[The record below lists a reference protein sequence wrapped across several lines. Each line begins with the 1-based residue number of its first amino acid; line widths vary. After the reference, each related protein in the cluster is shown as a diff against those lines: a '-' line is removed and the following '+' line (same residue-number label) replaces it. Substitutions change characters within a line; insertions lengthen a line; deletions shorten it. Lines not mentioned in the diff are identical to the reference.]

1 MYKKEEIERAIKKL
15 EELVNCK
22 SKKDFSNLLGIKLKT
37 IYYILLINKEPLYEE
52 FTIPKKNGSVR
63 NISAPNDHLK
73 KIQKKLK
80 KNLDMC
86 YIAITH
92 DNFNKKLAHGFIR
105 KKSIITNSQYHKN
118 KRYVLNIDLKDF
130 FPSINFGRVRGF
142 FIKNKYFHLNE
153 DIATLIAQI
162 ACYNNQLPQ
171 GSPCSPIISNLLALS
186 LDKYLF
192 SLSKRYRFTY
202 TRYADDITISTNL
215 REFPVEIAYF
225 DEDQNRW
232 FLGNEIIE
240 VINNNHFDINF
251 DKIRMQYK
259 TSRQEVTG
267 LVTNKKVNI
276 RRSYIRETR
285 AMLDNLILYPNITDD
300 YILKKKVVEGRIA
313 FINQIRKINIDK
325 KNNKDFSLK
334 MLEKFFCFDN
344 FVNNN
349 NITILVE
356 GITDKIYIKSAFK
369 YFKSE
374 YKFKLKIKTKT
385 PFSKSNSSKNSG
397 EGSLNQLLSRFNDK
411 KSDISKSVDI
421 LLKRSKILKPKNP
434 IIIIFDRDNKSIV
447 DEFEANS
454 SNMKYI
460 FIEPNIY
467 YFPIPKLPDKKYIS
481 IEYYFSDKVLKK
493 DFKDHKLELLNVKN
507 KDGEI
512 FYKIGENGLSKNR
525 FAIHIVRKLPQSEF
539 INFKRIF
546 DIINEINI
554 DYKNK

>member
-1 MYKKEEIERAIKKL
+1 MYKKEEIERAVKKL

-22 SKKDFSNLLGIKLKT
+22 SKKDFSDWLDIRLKT
-37 IYYILLINKEPLYEE
+37 IYYILLINKEPLYNE
-52 FTIPKKNGSVR
+52 FTIPKKNGSMR
-63 NISAPNDHLK
+63 NISAPNEHLK
-73 KIQKKLK
+73 RIQHNLK

-92 DNFNKKLAHGFIR
+92 NNFNKRLAHGFIR

-142 FIKNKYFHLNE
+142 FIKNKYFQLNE

-162 ACYNNQLPQ
+162 ACHNNQLPQ

-192 SLSKRYRFTY
+192 SLSKKYRFTY

-215 REFPVEIAYF
+215 REFPKGIAYF
-225 DEDQNRW
+225 DEYEEKW
-232 FLGNEIIE
+232 FLGNKIIE

-251 DKIRMQYK
+251 EKIRMQYK

-267 LVTNKKVNI
+267 LITNKKVNI
-276 RRSYIRETR
+276 KRSYIRATR
-285 AMLDNLILYPNITDD
+285 AMLDHLVLYPSSDD
-300 YILKKKVVEGRIA
+300 YISRRKIVEGRIA
-313 FINQIRKINIDK
+313 FIHQIRKINIE
-325 KNNKDFSLK
+325 NNRDLSLK
-334 MLEKFFCFDN
+334 MLEIFFCFDN
-344 FVNNN
+344 FINNN

-374 YKFKLKIKTKT
+374 YKFKLKIITKN
-385 PFSKSNSSKNSG
+385 PFSRTNSQKNSG
-397 EGSLNQLLSRFNDK
+397 EGSLNQLLSRFKETKFLDRINMF
-411 KSDISKSVDI
+411 
-421 LLKRSKILKPKNP
+421 LKRSKLVKPKNP
-434 IIIIFDRDNKSIV
+434 IIIIFDRDNKKFV
-447 DEFEANS
+447 NDFEQKNAQ
-454 SNMKYI
+454 YL
-460 FIEPNIY
+460 FLEPNVY
-467 YFPIPKLPDKKYIS
+467 YFPIPELPDKKYIS
-481 IEYYFSDKVLKK
+481 IEYYFSDEVLNTP
-493 DFKDHKLELLNVKN
+493 FKGHKLELDIQN
-507 KDGEI
+507 KDKKI
-512 FYKIGENGLSKNR
+512 FYKIGEKGLSKNK
-525 FAIHIVRKLPQSEF
+525 FAIHIVRKLAESEF
-539 INFKRIF
+539 INFKKIF

>member
-22 SKKDFSNLLGIKLKT
+22 SKKDFSNLLDIKLKT
-37 IYYILLINKEPLYEE
+37 IYYILRINEEPLYEE
-52 FTIPKKNGSVR
+52 FTIPKKNGGMR

-73 KIQKKLK
+73 IIQKKLK
-80 KNLDMC
+80 RNLDMC
-86 YIAITH
+86 YVAITH
-92 DNFNKKLAHGFIR
+92 NNFNKKLAHGFIR

-142 FIKNKYFHLNE
+142 FIKNKYFKLNE
-153 DIATLIAQI
+153 DVATLIAQI

-215 REFPVEIAYF
+215 REFPKEIAYF
-225 DEDQNRW
+225 NEEEKKW
-232 FLGNEIIE
+232 FLGNKVIE
-240 VINNNHFDINF
+240 VINNNHFNINF

-276 RRSYIRETR
+276 KRSYIRETR
-285 AMLDNLILYPNITDD
+285 AMLDNLILCPNNTED
-300 YILKKKVVEGRIA
+300 YIVRKNIVEGRIA

-325 KNNKDFSLK
+325 KNNKDFSSK

-369 YFKSE
+369 HFKSE
-374 YKFKLKIKTKT
+374 YEFKLKIKTKN

-397 EGSLNQLLSRFNDK
+397 EGSLYQLLSRFKDK
-411 KSDISKSVDI
+411 KSYILKSVDI
-421 LLKRSKILKPKNP
+421 LLKRSKIVKPKNP
-434 IIIIFDRDNKSIV
+434 VIIIFDRDNKSIV
-447 DEFEANS
+447 DEFKANS
-454 SNMKYI
+454 INMKYI
-460 FIEPNIY
+460 FLEPNIY
-467 YFPIPKLPDKKYIS
+467 YFPIPELPDKKYIS
-481 IEYYFSDKVLKK
+481 IEYYFSNEVLKTE
-493 DFKDHKLELLNVKN
+493 FKDHKLELLDIKN
-507 KDGEI
+507 KDEEI

-525 FAIHIVRKLPQSEF
+525 FAIHIVRKLPKSEF
-539 INFKRIF
+539 INFKNIF
-546 DIINEINI
+546 DIINEINS

>member
-1 MYKKEEIERAIKKL
+1 MYKKEEIERAVKKL

-52 FTIPKKNGSVR
+52 FTIPKKNGGVR
-63 NISAPNDHLK
+63 NISAPNYHLK

-92 DNFNKKLAHGFIR
+92 NNFNKRLAHGFIR

-142 FIKNKYFHLNE
+142 FIKNKYFQLNE

-215 REFPVEIAYF
+215 REFPEEIAYF

-232 FLGNEIIE
+232 LLGNEIIE

-276 RRSYIRETR
+276 KRSYVRETR
-285 AMLDNLILYPNITDD
+285 AMLDNLILYPNITDN
-300 YILKKKVVEGRIA
+300 YLFKKRVVEGRIA
-313 FINQIRKINIDK
+313 FINQIRKNNVE
-325 KNNKDFSLK
+325 KNNRDFSLK

-349 NITILVE
+349 DITVLVE
-356 GITDKIYIKSAFK
+356 GITDKIYIKSAFR
-369 YFKSE
+369 YFKSK

-385 PFSKSNSSKNSG
+385 PFSKRSSLKNSG
-397 EGSLNQLLSRFNDK
+397 EGALNQLLSRFKEK
-411 KSDISKSVDI
+411 KSYILNNVDI
-421 LLKRSKILKPKNP
+421 LLKRSKMLKPKNP
-434 IIIIFDRDNKSIV
+434 VIIIFDRDNKKFV
-447 DEFEANS
+447 DDFERDS

-467 YFPIPKLPDKKYIS
+467 YFPIPELPDKKYLS
-481 IEYYFSDKVLKK
+481 IEYYFSDEVLNTP
-493 DFKDHKLELLNVKN
+493 FKDHKLELNIQN
-507 KDGEI
+507 KDKEI
-512 FYKIGENGLSKNR
+512 FYKIGEKGLSKNR
-525 FAIHIVRKLPQSEF
+525 FAIHIVRELPKTEF
-539 INFKRIF
+539 VNFKKIF
-546 DIINEINI
+546 DIIKEINI
-554 DYKNK
+554 DYKSK